1 MKITCMS
8 DFEKAFNLRRA
19 EKCCGNCKY
28 GECEYDG
35 DATCSHPK
43 RHDTDKDGIP
53 YSQCNVMQMS
63 VCDLWEKKN
72 IRVQEVFQIIGENG
86 T

>member
-1 MKITCMS
+1 MEITSIS
-8 DFEKAFNLRRA
+8 DFEKEFHLRFA

-28 GECEYDG
+28 GKCEYDG

-43 RHDTDKDGIP
+43 RNDTNEDGVP
-53 YSQCNVMQMS
+53 YLKRNVMQMS
-63 VCDLWEKKN
+63 VCDLWEKK
-72 IRVQEVFQIIGENG
+72 R